1 MKADRRSCGIR
12 IESRSGGNE
21 EKPEQSS
28 SGSGKLGGAE
38 ASSVRQTVVD
48 PPSRVTAPGEG
59 P

>member
-12 IESRSGGNE
+12 IESQSGGNE

-28 SGSGKLGGAE
+28 SSGKLGAAGT
-38 ASSVRQTVVD
+38 SSVRQTVVD